1 MADCQKL
8 APIIISLAE
17 YKARGKSPAM
27 KPAENPPT
35 KFKGFE
41 KKNLKAGPPPT
52 MELSML
58 LSSSSLVEP
67 IIQSLMEPSS
77 IKN

>member
-41 KKNLKAGPPPT
+41 KKISKLD
-52 MELSML
+52 L
-58 LSSSSLVEP
+58 LL
-67 IIQSLMEPSS
+67 LW
-77 IKN
+77 N